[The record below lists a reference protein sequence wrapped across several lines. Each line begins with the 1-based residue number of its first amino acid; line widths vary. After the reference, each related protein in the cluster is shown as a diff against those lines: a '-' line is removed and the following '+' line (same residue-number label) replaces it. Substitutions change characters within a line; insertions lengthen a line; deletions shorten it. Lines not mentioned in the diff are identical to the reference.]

1 MFEML
6 RMQDVTKKTGYPK
19 GSIYQKIGE
28 GLFTRPVP
36 MGART
41 AAWPK
46 HEVEAIL
53 QARIAGAKDDAIREL
68 VKELMKKRQ
77 TIKTGGEL

>member
-1 MFEML
+1 MVKML
-6 RMQDVTKKTGYPK
+6 RMKNVVEITGYPK

-53 QARIAGAKDDAIREL
+53 QARIAGVNDSAIREL
-68 VKELMKKRQ
+68 VKELMSKRQ
-77 TIKTGGEL
+77 TILRGEL

>member
-1 MFEML
+1 MLEML
-6 RMQDVTKKTGYPK
+6 RMKDVTKKTGYPK

-46 HEVEAIL
+46 HEVETIL
-53 QARIAGAKDDAIREL
+53 QARIAGANDEAIRKL
-68 VKELMKKRQ
+68 VKELMNKRQ
-77 TIKTGGEL
+77 TT

>member
-1 MFEML
+1 MIEML
-6 RMQDVTKKTGYPK
+6 RMKDVTKRTGYPR
-19 GSIYQKIGE
+19 GSVYQKMGE
-28 GLFTRPVP
+28 GLFTRSVP

-53 QARIAGAKDDAIREL
+53 QARIAGADDAVIREL
-68 VKELMKKRQ
+68 VKELMSKRQ
-77 TIKTGGEL
+77 TIRKSEL

>member
-1 MFEML
+1 MIEML
-6 RMQDVTKKTGYPK
+6 RLKDVIRNTGYPR
-19 GSIYQKIGE
+19 GSIYQKMGE

-46 HEVEAIL
+46 HEVESIL
-53 QARIAGAKDDAIREL
+53 QARIAGANDAVIREL
-68 VKELMKKRQ
+68 VKELMNKRQ
-77 TIKTGGEL
+77 TGKRYDE